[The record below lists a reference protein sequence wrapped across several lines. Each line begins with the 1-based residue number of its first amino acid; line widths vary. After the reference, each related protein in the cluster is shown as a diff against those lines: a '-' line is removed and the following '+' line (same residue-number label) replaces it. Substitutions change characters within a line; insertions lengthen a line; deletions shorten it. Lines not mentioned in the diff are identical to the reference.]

1 MAIKIIVGAV
11 IGLTCLVL
19 LIAYIC
25 FYKVF
30 YSSNKTKKF
39 KEEYPIPVGD
49 IYEPFRDKM
58 VLYIKKA
65 RELPHREL
73 SIKSHDGL
81 TLRGRYYEYSPEAPL
96 EILFHGYRGSAER
109 DLSGGINRCF
119 KLGHSALIV
128 DHRGSDTSD
137 GNIITFG
144 VNEHLDCIN
153 WVNYVVEQI
162 NPKAKIIITG
172 ISMGAA
178 TVIMASSKPL
188 PKNVVGVLADC
199 GYSKGEDIIK
209 KVMRD
214 MKLPDNLLFPF
225 VRLGG
230 RIFGK
235 FDIDEASPIDALKN
249 CRLPILF
256 FHGSTDAYVPHDMSV
271 QNFEACASSYKKLI
285 TIDGAGHGLCY
296 PVDPEKYLSEM
307 ESFFSKVLK

>member
-1 MAIKIIVGAV
+1 MDAFKRSRFKSYVF
-11 IGLTCLVL
+11 
-19 LIAYIC
+19 IC

-30 YSSNKTKKF
+30 YSSDKLKKF
-39 KEEYPIPVGD
+39 KEEYPIPEGE
-49 IYEPFRDKM
+49 IYEPFRVKM
-58 VLYIKKA
+58 ILYIKKA

-81 TLRGRYYEYSPEAPL
+81 TLRGRYYEFSPDAPL

-137 GNIITFG
+137 GNIISFG
-144 VNEHLDCIN
+144 VNEHLDCID
-153 WVNYVVEQI
+153 WVNFVVNNI
-162 NPKAKIIITG
+162 NPNVKIIIAG
-172 ISMGAA
+172 VSMGAA
-178 TVIMASSKPL
+178 TVMMASSKPL

-199 GYSKGEDIIK
+199 GYSKGEDIIR

-214 MKLPDNLLFPF
+214 MKLPDGLLFPF

-230 RIFGK
+230 RLFGC
-235 FDIDEASPIDALKN
+235 FDINEASPIDALKN
-249 CRLPILF
+249 CRLPVLF
-256 FHGSTDAYVPHDMSV
+256 FHGSTDDYVPHEMSLK
-271 QNFEACASSYKKLI
+271 NFDACSSAYKKMV

-307 ESFFSKVLK
+307 QDFFSRIL